1 MCSEE
6 IFVERG
12 VGWNGSSLQVG
23 VKYNSDHTEGKSIPL
38 CNGALTF
45 GEEFFIYTQ
54 SSQFGDPARYYRLEG
69 SSLDKISEK

>member
-1 MCSEE
+1 M
-6 IFVERG
+6 
-12 VGWNGSSLQVG
+12 
-23 VKYNSDHTEGKSIPL
+23 KYNSDHTEGKSIPL